1 MRKKLSV
8 FKEIRAMNFKIL
20 GTGSYV
26 PENIVTNDDLAK
38 IVETNDEWIT
48 KRVGIKERH
57 ISVTDTT
64 LDMGANAAL
73 DALENSGVKA
83 EELDLIVTAT
93 ISSDT
98 ACPSAACLIQSRIGA
113 NCMAFDVSAACAGF
127 LFALETVSGFLERGR
142 AKKALVVCTDRM
154 SKLLDWSD
162 RSTCVIFGDGAA
174 AVVLEACEEGY
185 YDSVIHTKGG
195 NDVINIPARDGCS
208 PFYKNE
214 PQHPYLF
221 MNGQATFKFA
231 VNSISHDVAELFEKT
246 GLTKDDI
253 DVVIPH
259 QANKRI
265 IDFAQPKTGIDR
277 EKWYVNIERYGN
289 VSGASI
295 PIALDEMNKKGL
307 LKRGD
312 KILFTAFGG
321 GLSSGAVIIEW

>member
-1 MRKKLSV
+1 
-8 FKEIRAMNFKIL
+8 MNFKII

-26 PENIVTNDDLAK
+26 PDNIVTNDDLSK
-38 IVETNDEWIT
+38 IVDTSDEWIS

-64 LDMGANAAL
+64 LDMGANAAIE
-73 DALENSGVKA
+73 ALKDSGTDPK
-83 EELDLIVTAT
+83 ELDLIVTAT

-98 ACPSAACLIQSRIGA
+98 ACPSLACLIQNRIEA
-113 NCMAFDVSAACAGF
+113 ECMAFDVSAACAGF
-127 LFALETVSGFLERGR
+127 LFALETAAGYIERKR
-142 AKKALVVCTDRM
+142 AKKVLVVCADRM
-154 SKLLDWSD
+154 SKLLDWTD

-174 AVVLEACEEGY
+174 AVVLEAAEDGF

-214 PQHPYLF
+214 PQKPYLF

-231 VNSISHDVAELFEKT
+231 VNSIVNDVSELFEKT
-246 GLTKDDI
+246 GITKDDI
-253 DVVIPH
+253 DIVIPH

-277 EKWYVNIERYGN
+277 EKWYVNIERFGN

-307 LKRGD
+307 IKKGD

-321 GLSSGAVIIEW
+321 GLSSAATIIEW